1 VPASLSLK
9 IGGATA
15 AVVVV
20 ALALATLLNALRFQE
35 TYERLASERFRFVA
49 AELRTLASI
58 SLDFGLQLESN
69 AGLLTALQREA
80 AVDASILAVT
90 IHDCEGEPLLQAG
103 DAAASREP
111 WRQRLG
117 QEEWRTFS
125 GREVGVGLMIRDSI
139 GLCAGG
145 VAVELSGATYTATL
159 AAARHRL
166 LLAAPLA
173 LAAIPLVGLFAALV
187 FRRHR
192 RVVAALQQDLDR
204 VEAAEKATPDPAGP
218 AASEALAFDPAA
230 LVQARRLAGGD
241 AALGELVSAY
251 AEARPLLHGSVAAG
265 AEAGAS
271 PGPTPGPPPAGGSA
285 RR

>member
-1 VPASLSLK
+1 MPASLSLK

-35 TYERLASERFRFVA
+35 TYERLASERLRFVA

-80 AVDASILAVT
+80 AADESILAVT
-90 IHDCEGEPLLQAG
+90 IHDCEGAPLLQAG
-103 DAAASREP
+103 DAEASREP

-125 GREVGVGLMIRDSI
+125 DREVGVGLMIRDSI

-145 VAVELSGATYTATL
+145 VAVKLSGATYAATL

-204 VEAAEKATPDPAGP
+204 VEAAAGP
-218 AASEALAFDPAA
+218 PRAAPPLPAATGSPAFDPAT
-230 LVQARRLAGGD
+230 LVQLRRLAGGD
-241 AALGELVSAY
+241 AALGELVAAY
-251 AEARPLLHGSVAAG
+251 AEARPLLQRGAA
-265 AEAGAS
+265 AV
-271 PGPTPGPPPAGGSA
+271 PPPDPPADPSPAGGSGS
-285 RR
+285 R